1 MNTDKMKQVKFLSIL
16 IVVLVLVSCR
26 PSARQAVVGARWGL
40 TPLRL
45 TPLRLSSV
53 VCHAKLVM
61 IISATFYFWLCLY

>member
-45 TPLRLSSV
+45 SSV
-53 VCHAKLVM
+53 VCLAKLVM
-61 IISATFYFWLCLY
+61 ITSATFYFWLCLY